1 VLLILFAAGAFA
13 VGTSA
18 YVVSG
23 VLPDVSADL
32 GVTIAAAGQLATAFA
47 LAYAFGAPVLAT
59 LLGRWERRNVLTAAL
74 LVAGAGNL
82 ASALAPTYPLL
93 LGGRVLTAL
102 GAAAFTPAATH
113 AATLLAAPERRGRA
127 VAGVFTGITLSL
139 VVGVPAGTL
148 LAAPLGFRGVF
159 AVVALLCL
167 LGAVAV
173 RVALPPVPP
182 PPPVGL
188 RARLA
193 VAADPKVLTILG
205 ILVLGLLSVLTVYTY
220 VAPLLA
226 ETAGITGVL
235 LSLLLLGYGVGA
247 LLGNDLGGRLTDR
260 FGSRR
265 PLLVALP
272 VLTLVLATLP
282 FTARSTAGAAVAL
295 ALLGAGFVVSSPIQT
310 RLIELAPASSALV
323 LALNASA
330 TYLGAGLSGVVGGLV
345 VQGLGVLALPWAAAA
360 FSVGALALLAVAL
373 RQEPAP
379 SAAPEP
385 GSVGA

>member
-1 VLLILFAAGAFA
+1 MFAA
-13 VGTSA
+13 
-18 YVVSG
+18 
-23 VLPDVSADL
+23 
-32 GVTIAAAGQLATAFA
+32 
-47 LAYAFGAPVLAT
+47 
-59 LLGRWERRNVLTAAL
+59 
-74 LVAGAGNL
+74 
-82 ASALAPTYPLL
+82 
-93 LGGRVLTAL
+93 
-102 GAAAFTPAATH
+102 
-113 AATLLAAPERRGRA
+113 
-127 VAGVFTGITLSL
+127 
-139 VVGVPAGTL
+139 
-148 LAAPLGFRGVF
+148 
-159 AVVALLCL
+159 VALLCL

-282 FTARSTAGAAVAL
+282 LTARSTAGAAVAL